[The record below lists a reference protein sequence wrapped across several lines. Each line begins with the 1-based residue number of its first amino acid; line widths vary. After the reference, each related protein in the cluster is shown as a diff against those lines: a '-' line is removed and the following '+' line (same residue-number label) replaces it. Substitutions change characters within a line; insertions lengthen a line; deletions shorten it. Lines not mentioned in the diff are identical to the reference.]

1 MKTSTTLS
9 TAALATAMV
18 IAGCQSNNPKNGGRE
33 SDDGVEVRIE
43 ESAVPAKVRQ
53 GFDRAFPQARVSEV
67 SKETYPN
74 GTVHYEF
81 EFVTKEGK
89 QMDVEFDEGGEQ
101 LPDH

>member
-1 MKTSTTLS
+1 MKTTILS
-9 TAALATAMV
+9 AAALGAAMV
-18 IAGCQSNNPKNGGRE
+18 MGGCQSNGGRDDHD
-33 SDDGVEVRIE
+33 DDGVEVRIN
-43 ESAVPAKVRQ
+43 ESEVPAKVRQ

-81 EFVTKEGK
+81 EFVDKDGK
-89 QMDVEFDEGGEQ
+89 QVDVEFDADGER